1 MLLQVA
7 GISKRFGGYLALDNV
22 SCEIADRRD
31 SRADRPERCG
41 QDDALQRD
49 QRRML
54 PPTGGQVLFDG
65 HNYTGRRPDLVLA
78 MGIARNFQQV
88 RLFPGLSVTENIAI
102 GCHSRTGGN
111 AWHTLL
117 RLGFFERHAE
127 RIARAKAAELLG
139 LVGIALKSDERPSEL
154 TLVDQRRLEIARA
167 LASEPRLLLLDE
179 PAAGMNPSEVA
190 ELGQLIRKI
199 RSSGVTVL
207 LVEHNMRLVMN
218 VAERITVLS
227 AGRAIADGTPAEI
240 QNDQAVIAAYLGST
254 S

>member
-1 MLLQVA
+1 VLLQVA

-22 SCEIADRRD
+22 SCEIAT
-31 SRADRPERCG
+31 G
-41 QDDALQRD
+41 GIHALIGPNGAGKTT
-49 QRRML
+49 L
-54 PPTGGQVLFDG
+54 FNVISGAFAPTGGQVLFDG

-111 AWHTLL
+111 TWHSLL
-117 RLGFFERHAE
+117 RLGFFERDAE
-127 RIARAKAAELLG
+127 RVAQAKAAELLG
-139 LVGIALKSDERPSEL
+139 LVGIALKSDERPTEL

-227 AGRAIADGTPAEI
+227 AGRTIADGTPAEI
-240 QNDQAVIAAYLGST
+240 QDDQAVIAAYLGST